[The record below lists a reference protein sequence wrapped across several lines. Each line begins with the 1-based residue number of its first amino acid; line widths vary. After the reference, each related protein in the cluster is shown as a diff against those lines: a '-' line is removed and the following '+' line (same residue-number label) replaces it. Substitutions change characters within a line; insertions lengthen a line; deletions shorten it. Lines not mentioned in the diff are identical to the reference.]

1 MDNEV
6 MYAANEAVNG
16 LQLSNDK
23 AVRFVMRNAKVS
35 ELDARQ
41 AVNKVEQKEM
51 HYG

>member
-1 MDNEV
+1 MDKAV
-6 MYAANEAVNG
+6 RYAENEAVNG
-16 LQLSNDK
+16 LQLSNAK
-23 AVRFVMRNAKVS
+23 TVRFVMRNAKVS